1 MVYLGDERLDLE
13 PLGTTRIRPAGG
25 AARRSV
31 CARSAPRQSVA
42 GTGRQMAHNRRWS
55 P

>member
-31 CARSAPRQSVA
+31 CEIGPASIRGWHRASDGS
-42 GTGRQMAHNRRWS
+42 
-55 P
+55 